1 MSFVFITNADFVDE
15 PISPSDTDISFANV
29 FTERT
34 LALYNIQ
41 PTDLNSAGLEWAR
54 EYAKIVALRRLYLR
68 LAQSE
73 DSKYYEKSDMYL
85 KMQNELQA
93 LFNAQTMTTTGT
105 ATKAYEVKRA

>member
-1 MSFVFITNADFVDE
+1 MSFEFITHADFVDE
-15 PISPSDTDISFANV
+15 PISPSDTDISFANI

-34 LALYNIQ
+34 LALLGVQ
-41 PTDLNSAGLEWAR
+41 PQDLNQAGLEWAR

-85 KMQNELQA
+85 KMQNELQN
-93 LFNAQTMTTTGT
+93 LFSTKTMTKSGT
-105 ATKAYEVKRA
+105 APKAFEVKRA

>member
-1 MSFVFITNADFVDE
+1 MSFEFITHTDFTDE

-34 LALYNIQ
+34 LALFGVQ
-41 PTDLNSAGLEWAR
+41 PEDLNSAGLEWAR

-85 KMQNELQA
+85 KMQNELQN
-93 LFNAQTMTTTGT
+93 LFNRKTMTTAGT
-105 ATKAYEVKRA
+105 NPQSYEVKRA

>member
-1 MSFVFITNADFVDE
+1 MSFAFITNTDFADE
-15 PISPSDTDISFANV
+15 PISPSDTDISFANI

-34 LALYNIQ
+34 LALFGVQ
-41 PTDLNSAGLEWAR
+41 PEDLNSAGLEWAK

-85 KMQNELQA
+85 KMQNEIEK

-105 ATKAYEVKRA
+105 APRAFEVKRA

>member
-1 MSFVFITNADFVDE
+1 MSFVFITHEDFADE
-15 PISPSDTDISFANV
+15 PIAPSDTDISFANI

-34 LALYNIQ
+34 LALYGVQ
-41 PTDLNSAGLEWAR
+41 PETLNAAGLEWAK

-85 KMQNELQA
+85 KMQNELQN
-93 LFNAQTMTTTGT
+93 LFNRQTMTTTG
-105 ATKAYEVKRA
+105 ASPQSYEVKRA

>member
-1 MSFVFITNADFVDE
+1 MSFVFITHADFVDE

-34 LALYNIQ
+34 LALFGVQ
-41 PTDLNSAGLEWAR
+41 PTDLNPAGLEWAK

-85 KMQNELQA
+85 KMQNELQN
-93 LFNAQTMTTTGT
+93 LFNAQTMTTAGT
-105 ATKAYEVKRA
+105 APKAFEVKRA

>member
-1 MSFVFITNADFVDE
+1 MSFTFITSADFVDE
-15 PISPSDTDISFANV
+15 PISPSDTDISFANI
-29 FTERT
+29 FTERV
-34 LALYNIQ
+34 LALYNVK
-41 PTDLNSAGLEWAR
+41 PTDLNSAGLEWAK

-85 KMQNELQA
+85 KMQNELQN

-105 ATKAYEVKRA
+105 APKAYEVKRA

>member
-1 MSFVFITNADFVDE
+1 MSFVFITHEDFADE
-15 PISPSDTDISFANV
+15 PIAPSDTDISFANI

-34 LALYNIQ
+34 LALYGVQ
-41 PTDLNSAGLEWAR
+41 PEDLNQAGLEWAK

-85 KMQNELQA
+85 KMQNELQN
-93 LFNAQTMTTTGT
+93 LFNRQTMTTTGT
-105 ATKAYEVKRA
+105 SPQSYEVKRA

>member
-105 ATKAYEVKRA
+105 APKAYEVKRA

>member
-1 MSFVFITNADFVDE
+1 MSFVFVTNAEFVDE
-15 PISPSDTDISFANV
+15 PISPSDTDISFANI

-34 LALYNIQ
+34 LALFGVQ
-41 PTDLNSAGLEWAR
+41 PEDLNSAGLEWTK

-105 ATKAYEVKRA
+105 APKTYEVKRA

>member
-1 MSFVFITNADFVDE
+1 MSFAFITSADFTDE
-15 PISPSDTDISFANV
+15 PISPSDTDISFANI

-34 LALYNIQ
+34 LALFGIQ
-41 PTDLNSAGLEWAR
+41 PTDLNAAGLEWAK
-54 EYAKIVALRRLYLR
+54 EYAKIVALRRLYLK

-105 ATKAYEVKRA
+105 APKTFEVKRA

>member
-15 PISPSDTDISFANV
+15 PISPSDTDISFANIY
-29 FTERT
+29 TERI
-34 LALYNIQ
+34 LALFGVQ
-41 PTDLNSAGLEWAR
+41 PEDLNHAGLEWAK

-85 KMQNELQA
+85 KMQNELEK

-105 ATKAYEVKRA
+105 APKSFEVKRA

>member
-1 MSFVFITNADFVDE
+1 MSFVFITHTDFTDE
-15 PISPSDTDISFANV
+15 PISPSDTDISFANI

-34 LALYNIQ
+34 LALYGVQ
-41 PTDLNSAGLEWAR
+41 PEDLNPAGLEWAK

-85 KMQNELQA
+85 KMQNELQN
-93 LFNAQTMTTTGT
+93 LFNAQTMTTKPT
-105 ATKAYEVKRA
+105 APKVFEVKRA

>member
-1 MSFVFITNADFVDE
+1 MSFVFITSADFIDE
-15 PISPSDTDISFANV
+15 PIHPSDTDISFANV

-34 LALYNIQ
+34 LALYNVQ
-41 PTDLNSAGLEWAR
+41 PADLNSAGLEWAK

-73 DSKYYEKSDMYL
+73 DSKYYEKSDIYL
-85 KMQNELQA
+85 KMQNELQS

-105 ATKAYEVKRA
+105 APKAFEVKRA

>member
-1 MSFVFITNADFVDE
+1 MSFEFITHADFADE
-15 PISPSDTDISFANV
+15 PISPTDTDISFANI

-34 LALYNIQ
+34 LALYGVQ
-41 PTDLNSAGLEWAR
+41 PEALNSAGLEWAK

-85 KMQNELQA
+85 KMQNELQN
-93 LFNAQTMTTTGT
+93 LFNRQTMTTTGT
-105 ATKAYEVKRA
+105 SPQSYEVKRA

>member
-1 MSFVFITNADFVDE
+1 MSFVFITNTDFADE
-15 PISPSDTDISFANV
+15 PISPSDTDISFANI

-34 LALYNIQ
+34 LALFGVQ
-41 PTDLNSAGLEWAR
+41 PTDLNSAGLEWAK

-105 ATKAYEVKRA
+105 APKAFEVKRA

>member
-1 MSFVFITNADFVDE
+1 MSFTFITNADFVDE

-29 FTERT
+29 FTERM
-34 LALYNIQ
+34 LALYSVQ
-41 PTDLNSAGLEWAR
+41 PDDLNSAGLEWAK

-85 KMQNELQA
+85 KMQNELQS
-93 LFNAQTMTTTGT
+93 LFNAQTMTTTPT
-105 ATKAYEVKRA
+105 APKSYEVKRA